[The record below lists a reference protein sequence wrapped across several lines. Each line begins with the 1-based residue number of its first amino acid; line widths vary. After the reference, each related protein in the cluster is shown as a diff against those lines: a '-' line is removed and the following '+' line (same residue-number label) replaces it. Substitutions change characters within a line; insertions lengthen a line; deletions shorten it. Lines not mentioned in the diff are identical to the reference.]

1 MRANI
6 NVEQIKNFKNDLL
19 TMDVN
24 RYMEFVTPLTKF
36 EWKVLSDFMFD
47 DFIYYFKTFEK
58 IYNKFYKF
66 IGNEVTENEIK

>member
-6 NVEQIKNFKNDLL
+6 NVEEIKKFKNDLL

-36 EWKVLSDFMFD
+36 EWKVLNDLIVG
-47 DFIYYFKTFEK
+47 DFIYHFKTFEK
-58 IYNKFYKF
+58 IYYKFYKF
-66 IGNEVTENEIK
+66 YNK